1 MSKGRGWDRQGNQD
15 KALLNSMLK
24 KIAVEK
30 QEVITRFSELQ
41 ALDPTIR
48 AIVAESVLCEWD
60 NESNSYQQV
69 GQVKLGDLLSGR
81 SRLGWTEPRLAQVL
95 GDTLDCV
102 SEAIV
107 SSDMPTETMQLD
119 YISEMIASS
128 SLPRAILPDCMSGV
142 IAGSS
147 ISTEA
152 IRLDRRL
159 SYMCAFWRL
168 FTAYFG
174 LVLKAVEGSD
184 WATTTRLR
192 LRHKAAEFN
201 FRGAQICYSY
211 DSESLWCFL
220 DSLQRLHCEV
230 KNVVALRALHLNLT
244 EREWKYQ
251 DQTKRLH
258 LNKLLGWELPE

>member
-24 KIAVEK
+24 KVVAEK

-41 ALDPTIR
+41 ALDPTIQ

-60 NESNSYQQV
+60 NESSSYQQV
-69 GQVKLGDLLSGR
+69 RHVKLGDLLSGR

-95 GDTLDCV
+95 SDTLDCV

-107 SSDMPTETMQLD
+107 SSGMPTETMQLD
-119 YISEMIASS
+119 HISEMIASS
-128 SLPRAILPDCMSGV
+128 SLPGAILLDCMGGM
-142 IAGSS
+142 IAGSNTP
-147 ISTEA
+147 TEA
-152 IRLDRRL
+152 MRLDRRL
-159 SYMCAFWRL
+159 NYMCAFWRF

-174 LVLKAVEGSD
+174 LVLKVMEGSD
-184 WATTTRLR
+184 WTATARLR
-192 LRHKAAEFN
+192 LRHKAAEFS

-230 KNVVALRALHLNLT
+230 KNVVALRALHLNLI
-244 EREWKYQ
+244 EREWEYQ